1 MTGSTPSVRALIPE
15 IRSLML
21 FPAGDKLFGGGVG
34 VHPIIIFPLRPSA
47 AETRQTPRAAHPLI
61 EADSGRFRADPR
73 CQGADSIPG
82 ALLGEGAARAARLD
96 PGLPVPAEDGDPR
109 RLRPP
114 IRIFSS
120 QTSSAYPDPTA
131 HALAPRQESP
141 FLIPKELTLRRDV
154 PSRTVS
160 RSQERSTQQRSADPD
175 FSRGET
181 QRPTLWTF
189 LPTQPG
195 GRRSPAHPETS
206 PPPSWAAARPSC
218 SSLGGL
224 GPFGRTPFSRT
235 SKTGYLVHAL
245 QTTLWTCSLLFKSPT
260 RERGKKNPEEIQV
273 NWKKKFQKGV
283 HRGEK
288 RLYRPSNYNRAFRR
302 MRRDGF
308 PPGPHQKPAHSSHI
322 APLSARKDSNSTTG
336 RPPFLVLGSCRGCSW
351 HPTGGDCPS
360 PPPSTLEGT
369 SVADTM
375 ARFLFPTPVGL
386 ASDRSSSLH

>member
-34 VHPIIIFPLRPSA
+34 GMEGEPSA

-288 RLYRPSNYNRAFRR
+288 SPGSTDLQTTTELSGECGETASHPDLTRNPHTPATLLLFQPERTPTP
-302 MRRDGF
+302 
-308 PPGPHQKPAHSSHI
+308 PPG
-322 APLSARKDSNSTTG
+322 G
-336 RPPFLVLGSCRGCSW
+336 
-351 HPTGGDCPS
+351 
-360 PPPSTLEGT
+360 PPSWCWA
-369 SVADTM
+369 VAEAVHGIPQVAT
-375 ARFLFPTPVGL
+375 APPLLL
-386 ASDRSSSLH
+386 AL